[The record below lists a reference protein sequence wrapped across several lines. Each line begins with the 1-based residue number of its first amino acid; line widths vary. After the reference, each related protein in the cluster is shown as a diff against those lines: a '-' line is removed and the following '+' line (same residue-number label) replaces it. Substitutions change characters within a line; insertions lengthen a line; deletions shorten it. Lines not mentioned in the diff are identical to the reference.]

1 MNNLTLYSLLVDR
14 SNKKML
20 IKDGNNEISINELDN
35 KAREY
40 ADILLDLGVQR
51 KARIALQIGQ
61 HLSFLTF
68 LLAGILLDVVIVP
81 LYAHIG
87 SEKLKKLL
95 KDLDV
100 NYLLREVKEEEL
112 TSKAIE
118 SFGINIFCYELTD
131 KVHAID
137 KDIILIM
144 QTSGTTAVS
153 KGVMLSFDN
162 IYSNIVGI
170 SDYLELK
177 KQDRILI
184 IKSTNHIS
192 TIIGELL
199 VGLYTGTSMI
209 CISNTFQLTHL
220 NMLINIERI
229 SVLFAVPYILRK
241 MLSEKVKCHNMLRI
255 VNFYGEKMAADEIK
269 ELLKYYP
276 KTNFIYSYGQTEA
289 SPRVTY
295 IKRNDLER
303 KSASS
308 GKTIKGV
315 SMYISDVQGKMLPPY
330 CEGEIIICGPNVMRG
345 YYNNQKLTQEVIV
358 EGKLHSGDIG
368 YMDDEGYLY
377 VTGRKDNMLVV
388 AGKNI
393 HPEEIE
399 MLVLTYPG
407 VKEVL
412 VCSKVYKRVV
422 GLVMYLV
429 ESEKAIVDIKQLYT
443 FLRSSLEDYK
453 VPREIL
459 IVPKLER
466 TESGKIIRRHYV
478 KGGA

>member
-1 MNNLTLYSLLVDR
+1 MNNITLYNFLV
-14 SNKKML
+14 NK
-20 IKDGNNEISINELDN
+20 NNESMQVEDENNKLSINQLDA

-40 ADILLDLGVQR
+40 ADILLSLGVSK
-51 KARIALQIGQ
+51 KARIALQIGH
-61 HLSFLTF
+61 HLPFLAF
-68 LLAGILLDVVIVP
+68 FLAGILLDAVIIP
-81 LYAHIG
+81 LYMHIG
-87 SEKLKKLL
+87 DEKMQKLL

-100 NYLLREVKEEEL
+100 NYLLKEGEKDEAAE
-112 TSKAIE
+112 KVIK
-118 SFGINIFCYELTD
+118 SFGISIFCYEIRNI
-131 KVHAID
+131 VQPID
-137 KDIILIM
+137 KDVVLIM

-153 KGVMLSFDN
+153 KGVMLSVDN
-162 IYSNIVGI
+162 VYSNIVGI

-184 IKSTNHIS
+184 IKNTNHIS

-199 VGLYTGTSMI
+199 VGLYTGTSMV
-209 CISNTFQLTHL
+209 CRSDAFKLTHL
-220 NMLINIERI
+220 NRLINTEKI

-241 MLSEKVKCHNMLRI
+241 MLSERDKCSNVLRI
-255 VNFYGEKMAADEIK
+255 VNFYGGKIAPDEIR
-269 ELLKYYP
+269 ELLKHYP

-295 IKRNDLER
+295 IKRKDLEK

-315 SMYISDVQGKMLPPY
+315 SMYISDEKGKRLPPY
-330 CEGEIIICGPNVMRG
+330 QEGEIIICGPNVMRG
-345 YYNNQKLTQEVIV
+345 YYNNEELTRKVIV

-377 VTGRKDNMLVV
+377 VTGRKDNMIIV

-399 MLVLTYPG
+399 MLVSAYSG

-412 VCSKVYKRVV
+412 VCSKVYKRTV

-429 ESEKAIVDIKQLYT
+429 ETEKEIVSIKELYI
-443 FLRSSLEDYK
+443 FLRDFLEDYK
-453 VPREIL
+453 VPREII
-459 IVPKLER
+459 IVPKLEK
-466 TESGKIIRRHYV
+466 TASGKIIRKHYE
-478 KGGA
+478 